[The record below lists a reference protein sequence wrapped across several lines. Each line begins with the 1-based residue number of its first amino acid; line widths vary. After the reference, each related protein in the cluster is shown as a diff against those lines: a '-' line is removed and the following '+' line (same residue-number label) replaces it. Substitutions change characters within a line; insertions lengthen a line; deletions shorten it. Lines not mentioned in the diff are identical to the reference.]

1 MNNKL
6 EYKLSASILAI
17 YSDNNFL
24 LKCKDVI
31 KYGADWIHLDFMD
44 GHFVDN
50 NTFNCSFIQNISKNL
65 PNVFLD
71 THLMS
76 LNPEKYIADMKKS
89 GVNLFNFHIET
100 VDNPLK
106 IIKLIKKYNML
117 VGISLK
123 PATPLDKI
131 IELCE
136 SDDIY
141 LINIML
147 VEPGKGGQKIIKDML
162 KKIKC
167 LRKYFPNLNIQVD
180 GGINHDNIIEIKESG
195 ANIFVV
201 GSSIFNSNN
210 IENSILQFNSLLN
223 NN

>member
-17 YSDNNFL
+17 YLDNNFIS
-24 LKCKDVI
+24 KCKDVI
-31 KYGADWIHLDFMD
+31 DYGVEWIHLDFMD
-44 GHFVDN
+44 GCFVDN
-50 NTFNCSFIQNISKNL
+50 NTFDCSFIQNISKNL
-65 PNVFLD
+65 PNIFLD

-76 LNPEKYIADMKKS
+76 LNPEKYILDMKKS

-100 VDNPLK
+100 VDEKLK
-106 IIKLIKKYNML
+106 LIKLIKKYNML

-123 PATPLDKI
+123 PATSLDKI

-136 SDDIY
+136 SDNIY

-162 KKIKC
+162 KKIKL

-195 ANIFVV
+195 ANIFVI
-201 GSSIFNSNN
+201 GSAIFNSNN
-210 IENSILQFNSLLN
+210 IENSILKFKSLLN